1 MTKLPGQILTTSSTI
16 TCTHGGQAILL
27 TANAK
32 VLVDGAPALLET
44 DIHPVAG
51 CPFTIGPK
59 YSPCIRIE
67 WTAGAA
73 KLTINET
80 KVLVRSS
87 IGKCISAEGAPQGIA
102 IIINT
107 QTKVTAQ

>member
-1 MTKLPGQILTTSSTI
+1 MPGTILTTSSTI

-32 VLVDGAPALLET
+32 VTVDGAPALLES
-44 DIHPVAG
+44 DIHPVVG
-51 CPFTIGPK
+51 CPFTVGPK

-73 KLTINET
+73 KATINDT
-80 KVLVRSS
+80 KVLVKSS
-87 IGKCISAEGAPQGIA
+87 IGKCINGEGAPQGLALIM
-102 IIINT
+102 NT
-107 QTKVTAQ
+107 QMKVTAQ